1 MAFTT
6 GVNTDAYINGV
17 DLTSY
22 LSGSDAGVSVD
33 AVDVTPYGVASKTFI
48 PGLPQ
53 TSVNVSGF
61 FDPQTGGNE
70 LTLRAVL
77 GTVATWTILPSGD
90 TAGARGQ
97 AVAGFETDYRQSAPV
112 AGAVSITAASMGTV
126 PAEGVVVLAAKQQT
140 GFAAAGTTS
149 ITGVDFGTALLGTG
163 GTVSTG
169 PLASYIHVFSGSG
182 AGTVTVNVQHSATLG
197 GTYTTLLSHTAFV
210 ASTAPTY
217 ERKLLVAGT
226 TINEFL
232 RTQVVFSGAGTVTL
246 HNSVCRY
253 S

>member
-22 LSGSDAGVSVD
+22 LSGDDVGASVD
-33 AVDVTPYGVASKTFI
+33 AIDVTPHGVTSKTYI
-48 PGLPQ
+48 PGLQQ

-61 FDPQTGGNE
+61 FDPQSGGNE

-77 GTVATWTILPSGD
+77 GTVAMWTILPAGD

-97 AVAGFETDYRQSAPV
+97 AVYGFETDYRQSAPV
-112 AGAVSITAASMGTV
+112 AGAVSITASSQGTT
-126 PAEGVVVLAAKQQT
+126 PAEGIVVLAAKQQI
-140 GFAAAGTTS
+140 GFAAAGTS
-149 ITGVDFGTALLGTG
+149 NVTGVDFGTALSG

-169 PLASYIHVFSGSG
+169 ALASYIHVFSGSG
-182 AGTVTVNVQHSATLG
+182 AGTVTVNIQHSTTLG
-197 GTYTTLLSHTAFV
+197 GTYTTLVSHTAFV

-217 ERKLLVAGT
+217 ERKLLASGT

-232 RTQVVFSGAGTVTL
+232 RAQVVFSGAGTVTI